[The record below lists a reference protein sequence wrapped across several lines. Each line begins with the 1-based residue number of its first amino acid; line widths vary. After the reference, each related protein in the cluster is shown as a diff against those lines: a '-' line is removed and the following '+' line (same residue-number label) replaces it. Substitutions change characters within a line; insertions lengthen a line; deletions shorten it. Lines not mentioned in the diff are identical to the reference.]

1 MNKEA
6 ISLLLRV
13 ANWDIPGYISV
24 HLVSALVVC
33 YQVLHRQLSHRHL
46 RAKRKGRPRPRARC
60 VPYFAHIKSDTISYI
75 NPELIQTPAAINIFR
90 LDVYQL
96 CSLSRHANRYI
107 GRTYYHSHCTSVNT
121 SAQIPVIAQG
131 SLRSTIHR
139 PLQLAHFQPMR
150 LLHRFFHYLH
160 AEDVMN
166 IYI

>member
-1 MNKEA
+1 MQGWESA
-6 ISLLLRV
+6 R
-13 ANWDIPGYISV
+13 SV
-24 HLVSALVVC
+24 SRSKVRRAT
-33 YQVLHRQLSHRHL
+33 LSRPYGNPAHFCTTE
-46 RAKRKGRPRPRARC
+46 RKGRPRPRTRC

-121 SAQIPVIAQG
+121 SAQIHVIAQG

>member
-1 MNKEA
+1 MMEGNDA
-6 ISLLLRV
+6 V
-13 ANWDIPGYISV
+13 PDPD
-24 HLVSALVVC
+24 
-33 YQVLHRQLSHRHL
+33 LHRQLSHSHL
-46 RAKRKGRPRPRARC
+46 TAKRKRRPRPRARC

-107 GRTYYHSHCTSVNT
+107 GCTYYHSHCTSVNT
-121 SAQIPVIAQG
+121 SAQIRVIAQG

-150 LLHRFFHYLH
+150 LLHCFFHYLH